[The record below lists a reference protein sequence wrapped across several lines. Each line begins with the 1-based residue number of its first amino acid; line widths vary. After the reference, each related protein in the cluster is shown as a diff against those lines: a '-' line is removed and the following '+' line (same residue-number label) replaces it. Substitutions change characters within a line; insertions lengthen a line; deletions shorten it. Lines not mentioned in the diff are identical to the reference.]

1 MSWQKTVLR
10 RLRKTLQVAILQK
23 QNEQFKIINNS
34 LKATLGDFSI
44 KINTQINELE
54 SNRRTEGVEQLEKG
68 LKSKI
73 YLLDLKAR
81 QRIDLFLKNPSG
93 QLTKN
98 Q

>member
-10 RLRKTLQVAILQK
+10 RLRKTLQEAILQK

-81 QRIDLFLKNPSG
+81 QGIDLCLKNPSG